1 MIRTALFAALFA
13 SAGVAV
19 AAPASYDVDPTHTFA
34 GYEVN
39 HLGLSLQHGTFTK
52 ISGKLSV
59 DEAAKSGNVD
69 ITIDA
74 ASLQTFF
81 ADRDKHLKSADFFN
95 VEQFPTLTYKSD
107 KVVFKGNKPA
117 AVEGKLTLLGVTK
130 PVTLKLVNVT
140 KAKHPMTGTESWG
153 ANAVATIKRSEFG
166 MKTFIPA
173 VSDEVKLNIVLEASK
188 AD

>member
-1 MIRTALFAALFA
+1 MIRTTLFATLFA
-13 SAGVAV
+13 SAGLAF
-19 AAPASYDVDPTHTFA
+19 AAPTSYSIDPSHTYA
-34 GYEVN
+34 AYEVG
-39 HLGLSLQHGTFTK
+39 HLGLSSQSGVFTK
-52 ISGKLSV
+52 ISGNLSV

-130 PVTLKLVNVT
+130 PVTLQLVNVN
-140 KAKHPMTGTESWG
+140 KAKHPMTGKESWG

-173 VSDEVKLNIVLEASK
+173 VSDEVKLSIVLEASK
-188 AD
+188 AE